1 MSKQDLINKKY
12 MPLTQKDLDILLKA
26 QKNEITEY
34 NVYKNLSKITKEEH
48 NKKILEKISQDE
60 LKHYGVFKSITNKE
74 VTPYK
79 LKIFFYSAISRFF
92 GLTFGLRLM
101 EGGEVMAQEYYNKI
115 QSSYPQIKSVMEDE
129 KIHEDSLIEM
139 IDSKALQYTSAII
152 LGLND
157 ALVELSGA
165 LAGLTLA
172 LNDPRLIAITG
183 TITGIAASMSM
194 AASSYL
200 QAKEENNKNPLKSAF
215 YTGMTYF
222 LTVIIL
228 VCPYLI
234 FSIPVY
240 SLIMMLGFVVLIIFT
255 FNFYIAVAKNISF
268 LKRFG
273 EMVAISLGI
282 ATLNFFIG
290 LAVQKY
296 IGV

>member
-1 MSKQDLINKKY
+1 
-12 MPLTQKDLDILLKA
+12 
-26 QKNEITEY
+26 
-34 NVYKNLSKITKEEH
+34 
-48 NKKILEKISQDE
+48 
-60 LKHYGVFKSITNKE
+60 
-74 VTPYK
+74 
-79 LKIFFYSAISRFF
+79 
-92 GLTFGLRLM
+92 
-101 EGGEVMAQEYYNKI
+101 
-115 QSSYPQIKSVMEDE
+115 
-129 KIHEDSLIEM
+129 
-139 IDSKALQYTSAII
+139 
-152 LGLND
+152 
-157 ALVELSGA
+157 
-165 LAGLTLA
+165 
-172 LNDPRLIAITG
+172 
-183 TITGIAASMSM
+183 
-194 AASSYL
+194 
-200 QAKEENNKNPLKSAF
+200 
-215 YTGMTYF
+215 MTYF